1 MSKPTIA
8 EIIARQ
14 RTKQLAAPPATPAPL
29 IDYYDNAEAREARST
44 TTLDQI
50 LEAIRIGDF
59 AGPMNQVREYCA
71 AGDTKAAALA
81 KKALPAVSLSGT
93 VTGLRKSA
101 VSDNRFVHSGF
112 LQVDIDGKDNPDLTL
127 ADIRQVL
134 ITDQRIVAVF
144 VSPSGNGIKGIA
156 RIHPDATQHKASFLA
171 VERHFASEHSII
183 IDKSCK
189 DPVRLCFLSYDPDA
203 WIDQTRTALFEPL
216 PADAPEV
223 LELSARR
230 RAEVSTEWQAP
241 SPTRIRRAATTITAD
256 GRMLLHDTSI
266 NLSLDDLREMIDCIP
281 RPDYQDWIEIC
292 SAAWNTFGQEAT
304 EILQGA
310 WPEVEEGEYAKKFAH
325 RLQDFTQGTLW
336 HHAQNNGWKPGK
348 HLREAIDAANDVAAA
363 LTPPPPA
370 TTGSTMRSFAP
381 GDLYYDG
388 PTGKYLLQVGRA
400 FHSFSRKAPIV
411 TGITRHLAPQYN
423 DAKDL
428 RNAVAASVASREIDG
443 SVQWYGGIAGH
454 KIGLTS
460 DSSGLP
466 ILITSEPV
474 LPDPVPG
481 NFPIIEQII
490 SDAFPNDTALEIFM
504 GWLSSRYKAVSAAK
518 HVPAPMLVLAGEVNS
533 GKSLLAWIVSEM
545 LGGRTANPWKS
556 WAGDSLWNDDLVGAE
571 LLLMDDCA
579 GSPDIRARRAFGAA
593 FKEAMYPHA
602 VQLRKRNVSAVSVRP
617 VWSVLVC
624 CNDTPEALNVIPPL
638 DPDVSDKI
646 ALLHVRKVRV
656 PVDTST
662 AYGLQQFQQ
671 MLRAEFSAFA
681 QVLADWTVPAELR
694 DSRSGILAWRDPD
707 LLGKVDATSPEKAL
721 LELLRIATDVTGNRY
736 DIWNDLPCELSSIEV
751 QARLVQSS
759 SVVKTQAQQLLSYSS
774 ACGIYL
780 GKLTRDPES
789 GVSIANTKT
798 KNKNNKYRIDL

>member
-1 MSKPTIA
+1 M
-8 EIIARQ
+8 
-14 RTKQLAAPPATPAPL
+14 
-29 IDYYDNAEAREARST
+29 IDYYDNAEAKEARAT
-44 TTLDQI
+44 TTLAEI
-50 LEAIRIGDF
+50 ISAIQLGDF
-59 AGPMNQVREYCA
+59 AAPMNRVRQFA
-71 AGDTKAAALA
+71 AEGNTKAAGTA
-81 KKALPAVSLSGT
+81 KKALPAVSLSGST
-93 VTGLRKSA
+93 TGIRKAAVTDG
-101 VSDNRFVHSGF
+101 RFTHSGF

-127 ADIRQVL
+127 DQIRQVL
-134 ITDQRIVAVF
+134 VADQRIVAGF
-144 VSPSGNGIKGIA
+144 VSPSGNGIKGVA
-156 RIHPDATQHKASFLA
+156 RIDPSTDDHRASFLA
-171 VERHFASEHSII
+171 VEQHFATEHNIT

-203 WIDQTRTALFEPL
+203 WIDQTRTDVFVPL
-216 PADAPEV
+216 PADVPDN
-223 LELSARR
+223 LELDTRR
-230 RAEVSTEWQAP
+230 RAEIDAP
-241 SPTRIRRAATTITAD
+241 WVRPTPTRVRKSSATVTAD
-256 GRMLLHDTSI
+256 GRLVLHDTSVT
-266 NLSLDDLREMIDCIP
+266 LSIDDLREMIDCIP
-281 RPDYQDWIEIC
+281 QPDYQNWIEIC
-292 SAAWNTFGQEAT
+292 SAAWNTFGQDAT
-304 EILQGA
+304 EILAAA
-310 WPEVEEGEYAKKFAH
+310 WPETEPGEYARKFIH
-325 RLQDFTQGTLW
+325 RLQDFKQGTLW

-348 HLREAIDAANDVAAA
+348 HLREAIDAANEVAAA

-388 PTGKYLLQVGRA
+388 PSGKYLLQVAKA
-400 FHSFSRKAPIV
+400 FHTFSRRAPIV
-411 TGITRHLAPQYN
+411 TGITRHLAPQYS

-474 LPDPVPG
+474 QPAPVHG
-481 NFPIIEQII
+481 EFPIIEQIV

-504 GWLSSRYKAVSAAK
+504 GWLSSRYKSVAAAK

-533 GKSLLAWIVSEM
+533 GKSLLAWLVSEM
-545 LGGRTANPWKS
+545 LGGRSANPWSS
-556 WAGDSLWNDDLVGAE
+556 WSGNSLWNDDLVGSE

-579 GSPDIRARRAFGAA
+579 GNPDIRARRAFGAA

-646 ALLHVRKVRV
+646 ALLHVCKTRI

-662 AYGLQQFQQ
+662 PHGLDQFQR
-671 MLRAEFSAFA
+671 MLKTEFSAFA
-681 QVLADWTVPAELR
+681 QVLVDWEVPAELR
-694 DSRSGILAWRDPD
+694 DSRSGIVAWRDPE
-707 LLGKVDATSPEKAL
+707 LLSKVDATSPEKAL
-721 LELLRIATDVTGNRY
+721 LELLRISTDWSGNRH
-736 DIWNDLPCELSSIEV
+736 DIWNDLPCELSAIEV

-759 SVVKTQAQQLLSYSS
+759 SVVKTQAQQLLSYST

-780 GKLTRDPES
+780 GKLARDPES
-789 GVSIANTKT
+789 GVALAPTKT